1 MSKLYRLEP
10 VESAFIDN
18 APYKIKRSIEVHC
31 SVSRM
36 MDALSDNSQ
45 WAQWARPIRKA
56 VWTSARREKNCTRD
70 VLLIGGILFQEVFF
84 EWNSGSQVSFFVAT
98 ANIPGLTRF
107 AEDHRIILLGDHRL
121 RLDFTVAFDMTR
133 SARWLAPVIYL
144 VLKGMVP
151 SMLKNYKNLL
161 ESH

>member
-1 MSKLYRLEP
+1 MSKLYRLDP
-10 VESAFIDN
+10 VESAFINN
-18 APYKIKRSIEVHC
+18 APHRIKRSIEVHC

-36 MDALSDNSQ
+36 MDALSDNDQ

-70 VLLIGGILFQEVFF
+70 VFLIGGILLQEVFF
-84 EWNSGSQVSFFVAT
+84 EWSSGSRVSFFVAAT
-98 ANIPGLTRF
+98 NIPGLKSF
-107 AEDHRIILLGDHRL
+107 AEDHRIIPLGDNRL

-133 SARWLAPVIYL
+133 RARWLAPAIHL
-144 VLKGMVP
+144 TLKGMVP
-151 SMLKNYKNLL
+151 GMLRNYRNLL